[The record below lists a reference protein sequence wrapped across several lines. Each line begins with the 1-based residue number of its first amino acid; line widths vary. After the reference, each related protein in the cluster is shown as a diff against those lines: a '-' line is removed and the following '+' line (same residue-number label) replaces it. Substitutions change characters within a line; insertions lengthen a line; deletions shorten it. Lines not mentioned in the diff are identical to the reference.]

1 MPAKKVKSSSK
12 EFEKAMKKPGIIK
25 GEKYILRLYI
35 TGMTPRSTKAIANL
49 RTICEEYLKD
59 KYELDVI
66 DIYQQPKLA
75 RGEQVVATPTLIKK
89 LPLPFRR
96 LIGDMSDKKSVLF
109 GIDLKAEK
117 S

>member
-1 MPAKKVKSSSK
+1 MPANKVKNSKK
-12 EFEKAMKKPGIIK
+12 EFEKTLKKPHERSDG
-25 GEKYILRLYI
+25 KYTLRLYI
-35 TGMTPRSTKAIANL
+35 TGMTPRSSKAIANL

-75 RGEQVVATPTLIKK
+75 RGEQIVATPTLIKK
-89 LPLPFRR
+89 LPLPLRR
-96 LIGDMSDKKSVLF
+96 LIGDMSDKDKVLL
-109 GIDLKAEK
+109 GIDLRPEK